1 MEAPV
6 IGIVEIITLLLG
18 LAGFGLTPNPK
29 PATSDQALYYAIP
42 EADVVVH
49 LDVASIV
56 PGNYKN
62 LLALPKQPQIK
73 SSPELLKAVSR
84 VVAEVEG
91 ARGAAKAATGID
103 ITTDITDATA
113 FVSFVPGAADP
124 AFVVVVRG
132 KLDVGMIDKIAGMSG
147 KQATVVGGGKMID
160 MGGKE
165 PSIGITKDGVL
176 LAGTPRLIKD
186 RLNPGW
192 KAPQKAAG
200 ANLAYAAQTIDGKP
214 VFSISVALSNVAR
227 KEVLAKLGPKKNLI
241 TDLAQRHK
249 SWSFSVYQDG
259 VGWSWVDSNK
269 AGLDQFAQMSEG
281 WVDLMRAAQI
291 APRGIAKILL
301 AAIDSYKGQDRQIDE
316 VIKRKADIW
325 KIVETYSGDG
335 NFKVAVNKDPI
346 KNRLDVRCTGKSLS
360 EVLPAGLVG
369 PGMAFFL
376 LVGRSTSSM
385 ATPAIA
391 VPPAQPTQATPPKK
405 IRKECI
411 DNPLAKGC

>member
-1 MEAPV
+1 M

-18 LAGFGLTPNPK
+18 LSGFGLTPNPK

-42 EADVVVH
+42 EADLVAH
-49 LDVASIV
+49 LDIASIV

-62 LLALPKQPQIK
+62 LLALPKHPSIK
-73 SSPELLKAVSR
+73 SSPELSKMVGKL
-84 VVAEVEG
+84 VAEVEG

-103 ITTDITDATA
+103 ITTDLTDATA
-113 FVSFVPGAADP
+113 FVSFVPGMNDP
-124 AFVVVVRG
+124 AFIVVVRG
-132 KLDVGMIDKIAGMSG
+132 KLDVAMIDKIAGMSG
-147 KQATVVGGGKMID
+147 KQATAVGAGKMID

-176 LAGTPRLIKD
+176 LAGTPRLVKE

-192 KAPQKAAG
+192 KSPQKAAG
-200 ANLAYAAQTIDGKP
+200 ASLAYAAQTIDGKP
-214 VFSISVALSNVAR
+214 VFSINVALSNVAR
-227 KEVLAKLGPKKNLI
+227 KEVLAQLGPKKNLI
-241 TDLAQRHK
+241 TDLASRHK
-249 SWSFSVYQDG
+249 SWSFSVFQDG
-259 VGWSWVDSNK
+259 VGWSWFDSNK

-301 AAIDSYKGQDRQIDE
+301 AAIDSYKGTDRQIDE

-325 KIVETYSGDG
+325 KIVETYTGDG
-335 NFKVAVNKDPI
+335 NFKVAVNKDPTR
-346 KNRLDVRCTGKSLS
+346 NALTVRCTGKSLS

-376 LVGRSTSSM
+376 LVGRSAGGPMS
-385 ATPAIA
+385 TP
-391 VPPAQPTQATPPKK
+391 VMQQPVVTPKQGQK
-405 IRKECI
+405 VRKECI

>member
-1 MEAPV
+1 M

-18 LAGFGLTPNPK
+18 LSGFGLTPNPK

-42 EADVVVH
+42 EADIVAH
-49 LDVASIV
+49 LDLASIV

-62 LLALPKQPQIK
+62 LLALPKHPQIK
-73 SSPELLKAVSR
+73 ASPELLKMVTK

-91 ARGAAKAATGID
+91 ARGMAKAATGID

-113 FVSFVPGAADP
+113 FVSFVPGANDP
-124 AFVVVVRG
+124 AFVAVVRG

-147 KQATVVGGGKMID
+147 KQATAVGGGKMID

-176 LAGTPRLIKD
+176 LAGTPRLVKE

-192 KAPQKAAG
+192 KAPQRAAG
-200 ANLAYAAQTIDGKP
+200 ATLGYAAQTIDGKP

-227 KEVLAKLGPKKNLI
+227 KEVQSKLGPKKNLM
-241 TDLAQRHK
+241 TDLTARHK
-249 SWSFSVYQDG
+249 SWSFSMFHDG
-259 VGWSWVDSNK
+259 VGWTWVDSNK
-269 AGLDQFAQMSEG
+269 AGLDQVAQMSEG

-301 AAIDSYKGQDRQIDE
+301 AAVDSYKGQDRQIDE
-316 VIKRKADIW
+316 VIKRKADLW
-325 KIVETYSGDG
+325 KIVETFTGDG
-335 NFKVAVNKDPI
+335 SFKVAVNKDPS
-346 KNRLDVRCTGKSLS
+346 KNSLTVRCTGKSLS
-360 EVLPAGLVG
+360 EVLPAGLLA
-369 PGMAFFL
+369 PGAVFL
-376 LVGRSTSSM
+376 FGMRSPAMSS
-385 ATPAIA
+385 PAVVPAQA
-391 VPPAQPTQATPPKK
+391 VPPAKPGQKV
-405 IRKECI
+405 RKECI

>member
-73 SSPELLKAVSR
+73 SSPELLKAVSK

-113 FVSFVPGAADP
+113 FVSFVPGADP

-176 LAGTPRLIKD
+176 LAGTPRLVKD

-325 KIVETYSGDG
+325 KIVETYTGDG

-369 PGMAFFL
+369 PGMALFL
-376 LVGRSTSSM
+376 LTGRSAAMSAPT
-385 ATPAIA
+385 IA
-391 VPPAQPTQATPPKK
+391 VPPGQPTQPKPAQK